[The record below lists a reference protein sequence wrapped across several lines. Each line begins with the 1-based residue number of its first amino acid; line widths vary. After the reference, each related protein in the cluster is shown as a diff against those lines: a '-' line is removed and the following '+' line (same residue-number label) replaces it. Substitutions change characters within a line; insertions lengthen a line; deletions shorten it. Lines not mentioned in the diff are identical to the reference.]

1 MEVPMIAQKI
11 SNLHQFTKQLFL
23 EQTFDSFL
31 VSELTIS
38 TYNSF
43 HIDGRLKRE
52 FFTEEEW
59 NSIGSEPFSRWSQL
73 RPICFSLIKGKKL
86 PLSFQIILRLSDSD
100 TASLFSDTTLPT
112 ELDGFFLNIVYK
124 KEELICTSGTAYKQ
138 FTMDRSADQLWDQYL
153 TKRLEKIIEL

>member
-1 MEVPMIAQKI
+1 MEVAMIAQKI

-23 EQTFDSFL
+23 EKTFDSFL

-59 NSIGSEPFSRWSQL
+59 NKFEKWYEEN
-73 RPICFSLIKGKKL
+73 KDKL
-86 PLSFQIILRLSDSD
+86 KQDR
-100 TASLFSDTTLPT
+100 TRK
-112 ELDGFFLNIVYK
+112 K
-124 KEELICTSGTAYKQ
+124 KERGA
-138 FTMDRSADQLWDQYL
+138 R
-153 TKRLEKIIEL
+153 

>member
-1 MEVPMIAQKI
+1 MIAQKI

-59 NSIGSEPFSRWSQL
+59 NKFGSERFSSWAQL

-86 PLSFQIILRLSDSD
+86 PLSFQIILRLSNSD
-100 TASLFSDTTLPT
+100 MELLFSDTPLPT
-112 ELDGFFLNIVYK
+112 ELDGLFLNIVYK
-124 KEELICTSGTAYKQ
+124 NEELICTSGTAYKQ
-138 FTMDRSADQLWDQYL
+138 FTMNRSTDQLWDRYL
-153 TKRLEKIIEL
+153 TDLLEKIIEL

>member
-1 MEVPMIAQKI
+1 MVAQKI

-23 EQTFDSFL
+23 EKTFDSFL

-59 NSIGSEPFSRWSQL
+59 NKFGSELFSSWAQL

-86 PLSFQIILRLSDSD
+86 PLSFQIILRLSNSD
-100 TASLFSDTTLPT
+100 MELLFSDTPLPT
-112 ELDGFFLNIVYK
+112 ELDGLFLNIVYK
-124 KEELICTSGTAYKQ
+124 NEELICTSGTAYKQ
-138 FTMDRSADQLWDQYL
+138 FTMDHSADQLWDRYL
-153 TKRLEKIIEL
+153 TDLLEKIIEL